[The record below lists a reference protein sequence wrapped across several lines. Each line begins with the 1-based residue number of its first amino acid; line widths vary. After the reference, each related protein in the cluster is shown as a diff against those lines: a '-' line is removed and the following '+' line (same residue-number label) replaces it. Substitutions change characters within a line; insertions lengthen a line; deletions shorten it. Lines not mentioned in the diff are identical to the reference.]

1 MQYPHV
7 KEMPT
12 DRARGVIALHEENCT
27 ACMLCARECPDWCIY
42 IEGHKYLAP
51 PRREGGKPRQKNA
64 LDRFDI
70 DYALCMYCG
79 ICVEVCPFEAL
90 FWTPEYEYSEP
101 RIADLAPRQRA
112 PQRVDGHRARLRAL
126 RGRFRAEG
134 VEGSPV
140 IAEHVAFGIIAA
152 VMVASALRVV
162 TTRDIVH
169 AALYLVIV
177 LAGVAAL
184 FLLVG
189 AEFTG
194 ITQVLIYI
202 GAVIVLFLFGIMLT
216 RSDFDQDEETDHKRK
231 FPAILTALLLAAVM
245 IGALVDRFE
254 DVELDATPQT
264 TAQVSD
270 ELFSQY
276 IVPFEAVS
284 VLLLAAL
291 IGAIVIARR
300 EEGG

>member
-1 MQYPHV
+1 
-7 KEMPT
+7 
-12 DRARGVIALHEENCT
+12 
-27 ACMLCARECPDWCIY
+27 
-42 IEGHKYLAP
+42 
-51 PRREGGKPRQKNA
+51 
-64 LDRFDI
+64 
-70 DYALCMYCG
+70 
-79 ICVEVCPFEAL
+79 
-90 FWTPEYEYSEP
+90 
-101 RIADLAPRQRA
+101 
-112 PQRVDGHRARLRAL
+112 
-126 RGRFRAEG
+126 
-134 VEGSPV
+134 V

-216 RSDFDQDEETDHKRK
+216 RSDFDQDGETDHKRK
-231 FPAILTALLLAAVM
+231 LPAILTALLLLAVM
-245 IGALVDRFE
+245 IGALVDRFG
-254 DVELDATPQT
+254 DDRLDLTPQT

-291 IGAIVIARR
+291 IGAIVVARR
-300 EEGG
+300 EQGG

>member
-1 MQYPHV
+1 
-7 KEMPT
+7 
-12 DRARGVIALHEENCT
+12 
-27 ACMLCARECPDWCIY
+27 
-42 IEGHKYLAP
+42 
-51 PRREGGKPRQKNA
+51 
-64 LDRFDI
+64 
-70 DYALCMYCG
+70 
-79 ICVEVCPFEAL
+79 
-90 FWTPEYEYSEP
+90 
-101 RIADLAPRQRA
+101 
-112 PQRVDGHRARLRAL
+112 
-126 RGRFRAEG
+126 
-134 VEGSPV
+134 V

-231 FPAILTALLLAAVM
+231 FPAVLTALLLLAVM

>member
-1 MQYPHV
+1 M
-7 KEMPT
+7 
-12 DRARGVIALHEENCT
+12 
-27 ACMLCARECPDWCIY
+27 
-42 IEGHKYLAP
+42 
-51 PRREGGKPRQKNA
+51 
-64 LDRFDI
+64 
-70 DYALCMYCG
+70 
-79 ICVEVCPFEAL
+79 
-90 FWTPEYEYSEP
+90 
-101 RIADLAPRQRA
+101 
-112 PQRVDGHRARLRAL
+112 
-126 RGRFRAEG
+126 
-134 VEGSPV
+134 

-231 FPAILTALLLAAVM
+231 FPAVLTALLLLAVM

>member
-1 MQYPHV
+1 M
-7 KEMPT
+7 
-12 DRARGVIALHEENCT
+12 
-27 ACMLCARECPDWCIY
+27 
-42 IEGHKYLAP
+42 
-51 PRREGGKPRQKNA
+51 
-64 LDRFDI
+64 
-70 DYALCMYCG
+70 
-79 ICVEVCPFEAL
+79 
-90 FWTPEYEYSEP
+90 
-101 RIADLAPRQRA
+101 
-112 PQRVDGHRARLRAL
+112 
-126 RGRFRAEG
+126 
-134 VEGSPV
+134 

-216 RSDFDQDEETDHKRK
+216 RSDFDQDTETDHKRK
-231 FPAILTALLLAAVM
+231 FPAILTALLLLAVM

>member
-1 MQYPHV
+1 M
-7 KEMPT
+7 
-12 DRARGVIALHEENCT
+12 
-27 ACMLCARECPDWCIY
+27 
-42 IEGHKYLAP
+42 
-51 PRREGGKPRQKNA
+51 
-64 LDRFDI
+64 
-70 DYALCMYCG
+70 
-79 ICVEVCPFEAL
+79 
-90 FWTPEYEYSEP
+90 
-101 RIADLAPRQRA
+101 
-112 PQRVDGHRARLRAL
+112 
-126 RGRFRAEG
+126 
-134 VEGSPV
+134 

-152 VMVASALRVV
+152 VMVVSALRVV

-184 FLLVG
+184 FLLLG

-216 RSDFDQDEETDHKRK
+216 RAGFDQDDETDHNRRY
-231 FPAILTALLLAAVM
+231 PAVLTGLLLLAVM
-245 IGALVDRFE
+245 VTALVDRFS
-254 DVELDATPQT
+254 DVKLDANLPGGQVPQT
-264 TAQVSD
+264 TAEVSD

>member
-1 MQYPHV
+1 M
-7 KEMPT
+7 
-12 DRARGVIALHEENCT
+12 
-27 ACMLCARECPDWCIY
+27 
-42 IEGHKYLAP
+42 
-51 PRREGGKPRQKNA
+51 
-64 LDRFDI
+64 
-70 DYALCMYCG
+70 
-79 ICVEVCPFEAL
+79 
-90 FWTPEYEYSEP
+90 
-101 RIADLAPRQRA
+101 
-112 PQRVDGHRARLRAL
+112 
-126 RGRFRAEG
+126 
-134 VEGSPV
+134 

-162 TTRDIVH
+162 TTRDIMH

-177 LAGVAAL
+177 LAGVASL

-194 ITQVLIYI
+194 ITQILIYI

-231 FPAILTALLLAAVM
+231 FPAILTALLLLAVM
-245 IGALVDRFE
+245 VGALVDRFE
-254 DVELDATPQT
+254 DVRLDANPQT

>member
-1 MQYPHV
+1 
-7 KEMPT
+7 
-12 DRARGVIALHEENCT
+12 
-27 ACMLCARECPDWCIY
+27 
-42 IEGHKYLAP
+42 
-51 PRREGGKPRQKNA
+51 
-64 LDRFDI
+64 
-70 DYALCMYCG
+70 
-79 ICVEVCPFEAL
+79 
-90 FWTPEYEYSEP
+90 
-101 RIADLAPRQRA
+101 
-112 PQRVDGHRARLRAL
+112 
-126 RGRFRAEG
+126 
-134 VEGSPV
+134 V

-216 RSDFDQDEETDHKRK
+216 RSDFDQDAETDHKRK
-231 FPAILTALLLAAVM
+231 FPAVLTALLLLAVM

-254 DVELDATPQT
+254 DIELDPTPQT

>member
-1 MQYPHV
+1 M
-7 KEMPT
+7 
-12 DRARGVIALHEENCT
+12 
-27 ACMLCARECPDWCIY
+27 
-42 IEGHKYLAP
+42 
-51 PRREGGKPRQKNA
+51 
-64 LDRFDI
+64 
-70 DYALCMYCG
+70 
-79 ICVEVCPFEAL
+79 
-90 FWTPEYEYSEP
+90 
-101 RIADLAPRQRA
+101 
-112 PQRVDGHRARLRAL
+112 
-126 RGRFRAEG
+126 
-134 VEGSPV
+134 

-162 TTRDIVH
+162 TTRDIMH

-231 FPAILTALLLAAVM
+231 FPAILTALLLLAVM

-254 DVELDATPQT
+254 DVKIDASPQT

>member
-1 MQYPHV
+1 M
-7 KEMPT
+7 
-12 DRARGVIALHEENCT
+12 
-27 ACMLCARECPDWCIY
+27 
-42 IEGHKYLAP
+42 
-51 PRREGGKPRQKNA
+51 
-64 LDRFDI
+64 
-70 DYALCMYCG
+70 
-79 ICVEVCPFEAL
+79 
-90 FWTPEYEYSEP
+90 
-101 RIADLAPRQRA
+101 
-112 PQRVDGHRARLRAL
+112 
-126 RGRFRAEG
+126 
-134 VEGSPV
+134 

-152 VMVASALRVV
+152 VMVAAALRVV
-162 TTRDIVH
+162 TTRDIMH

-184 FLLVG
+184 FLMVG

-216 RSDFDQDEETDHKRK
+216 RSDFDQDTETDHKRK
-231 FPAILTALLLAAVM
+231 FPAILTALLLLAVM
-245 IGALVDRFE
+245 VGALVDGFG
-254 DVELDATPQT
+254 DNKLDAGPQT

>member
-1 MQYPHV
+1 M
-7 KEMPT
+7 
-12 DRARGVIALHEENCT
+12 
-27 ACMLCARECPDWCIY
+27 
-42 IEGHKYLAP
+42 
-51 PRREGGKPRQKNA
+51 
-64 LDRFDI
+64 
-70 DYALCMYCG
+70 
-79 ICVEVCPFEAL
+79 
-90 FWTPEYEYSEP
+90 
-101 RIADLAPRQRA
+101 
-112 PQRVDGHRARLRAL
+112 
-126 RGRFRAEG
+126 
-134 VEGSPV
+134 
-140 IAEHVAFGIIAA
+140 
-152 VMVASALRVV
+152 
-162 TTRDIVH
+162 
-169 AALYLVIV
+169 
-177 LAGVAAL
+177 
-184 FLLVG
+184 VG

-216 RSDFDQDEETDHKRK
+216 RSDFDQDEEPDHRLRRK
-231 FPAILTALLLAAVM
+231 FPAILTALLLLAVM

-254 DVELDATPQT
+254 DVKLDANLPGGQTPQT